1 VTPRVAV
8 VGAGRMGQGIALAL
22 SRSGAP
28 VALLGRVG
36 KQVPAPLALR
46 IDHWADAC
54 AASDIVLVAVPDAAI
69 GDVASRLLRE
79 GAIRPAHAVLHVS
92 GLLDRSALD
101 ALEPTGA
108 SLGSFHPL
116 QTVADPKTAAE
127 RFRGAYA
134 GVEGDP
140 GAIAAGERIA
150 ALLGMTSVRIPAGA
164 KVAYHVGAT
173 LVANYTVALVG
184 MATRLAEEAGI
195 PPAEAARLYLPLLHG
210 AADNLDRLGPVA
222 ALTGAIRRGD
232 VGTVEAHLAALAPA
246 DRQLYCALGR
256 EALALA
262 RAGGLTAEAA
272 DAVERV
278 LEGGLSGRRP

>member
-1 VTPRVAV
+1 
-8 VGAGRMGQGIALAL
+8 MGQGIALAL

-28 VALLGRVG
+28 VDLLGRVAR
-36 KQVPAPLALR
+36 QVPAPLAVR
-46 IDHWADAC
+46 TDHWAVAC
-54 AASDIVLVAVPDAAI
+54 AASDVVLVAVPDAEI
-69 GDVASRLLRE
+69 GVVASRLLGE
-79 GAIRPAHAVLHVS
+79 GAIGPVHAVLHLS

-101 ALEPTGA
+101 ALAPTGA
-108 SLGSFHPL
+108 SLGSLHPL
-116 QTVADPKTAAE
+116 QTVADPLTAPE

-140 GAIAAGERIA
+140 GAIEAGERIA
-150 ALLGMTSVRIPAGA
+150 ARLGMTAVRIPAGA

-210 AADNLDRLGPVA
+210 AANNLDRLGPVA

-232 VGTVEAHLAALAPA
+232 ASTVAAHLAALAPA
-246 DRQLYCALGR
+246 DRRLYCALGR
-256 EALALA
+256 EALALS
-262 RAGGLTAEAA
+262 RTAGLAAEAA
-272 DAVERV
+272 DAVERL
-278 LEGGLSGRRP
+278 LEAGISGR